1 MGALLDAIFYV
12 ITAPLRLF
20 GRSRGFRL
28 IIGAV
33 VVIALFFAATLWALD
48 RFFPANEASRVAAK
62 LTPLPPLPP
71 LSRQS
76 YVIAPVAISISAIQ
90 NAIEASAP
98 RNFTQKS
105 NQSLSGVLQ
114 NADLGLTVNRGNIAV
129 NGRDNELTVITP
141 LTGSLHVAG
150 QLGAVAGNIVGGTA
164 GGIAGALGGLLGG
177 SGLGN
182 DLNKAIGGLAG
193 KTLDQNIELRSQ
205 VVVRSRP
212 AFAANWRL
220 QPNLAAQVTL
230 ADTAVNIAGIKI
242 NMAGEAKP
250 LIEQQV
256 NQQVAAFEG
265 RIRNDPMIEQA
276 AREQWAKMCRSIP
289 LGGGNTG
296 LPELWLE
303 MKPTRAAAAQPQID
317 ARSMTLAIGV
327 MAETRIT
334 PQATKPACPF
344 PQALELVPPMENGK
358 LVVGVPIDVPFKDLN
373 KLIDAQL
380 KGRRFPDDKNAPVE
394 VEVLK
399 ASLAAG
405 QIGESRS
412 GNSTSPASA
421 EASGDRLLISLRVNA
436 HERKSWF
443 GFGAQADVAIWGR
456 PKLDPQTQ
464 VLRLTDVSLAVES
477 EAAYGLLGT
486 AARAAMPY
494 LTQAI
499 ADNAMID
506 LTPFLAD
513 AKTKIAAALA
523 DFRHAGNGVT
533 VDTSIDTL
541 RLNGIAFDSNVLRV
555 IAEAEGRAKVSV
567 TQLPRM

>member
-1 MGALLDAIFYV
+1 MGALFDAIFYV

-20 GRSRGFRL
+20 GRSRLVRV
-28 IIGAV
+28 IVGAV

-48 RFFPANEASRVAAK
+48 RFFPASETNRIAAQLK
-62 LTPLPPLPP
+62 PLPPLPP

-76 YVIAPVAISISAIQ
+76 YVIAPVAISIDAIQ
-90 NAIEASAP
+90 RAIEASAP
-98 RNFTQKS
+98 RSFSQRS
-105 NQSLSGVLQ
+105 NQSISGVLQ
-114 NADLGLTVNRGNIAV
+114 KADLGLNINRGNIAV
-129 NGRDNELTVITP
+129 NGRAGELTVATP
-141 LTGSLHVAG
+141 LTGTLHVAG
-150 QLGAVAGNIVGGTA
+150 QLGAVAGNVIGGTA

-177 SGLGN
+177 SNLGN

-205 VVVRSRP
+205 VVVHSRP
-212 AFAANWRL
+212 TFAANWRL
-220 QPNLAAQVTL
+220 QPNLSAQVTL
-230 ADTAVNIAGIKI
+230 ADTAVQIAGIKI

-256 NQQVAAFEG
+256 NQQVANFEG

-303 MKPTRAAAAQPQID
+303 MKPVRAAAAQPQID
-317 ARSMTLAIGV
+317 ARNMTLAIGV
-327 MAETRIT
+327 MAQTRIT

-344 PQALELVPPMENGK
+344 PQQLELVPPMENGK
-358 LVVGVPIDVPFKDLN
+358 LVVGLPIDVPFTELN
-373 KLIDAQL
+373 KLMNAQL

-399 ASLAAG
+399 ASLAA
-405 QIGESRS
+405 SD
-412 GNSTSPASA
+412 
-421 EASGDRLLISLRVNA
+421 DRLLISLHVKA

-456 PKLDPQTQ
+456 PKLDPKTQ
-464 VLRLTDVSLAVES
+464 ILRLTDVSLAVES

-499 ADNAMID
+499 ADNAVID
-506 LTPFLAD
+506 LTPFLDD
-513 AKTKIAAALA
+513 AKKKIGAALA

-533 VDTSIDTL
+533 VDTSIDSL
-541 RLNGIAFDSNVLRV
+541 RLDGIAFDSNVLRV
-555 IAEAEGRAKVSV
+555 IAEAEGKAKVAV
-567 TQLPRM
+567 TELPRL

>member
-1 MGALLDAIFYV
+1 MGAFIDAIFYV

-20 GRSRGFRL
+20 GRSHRFR
-28 IIGAV
+28 IILGAIAI
-33 VVIALFFAATLWALD
+33 IALFFAATLWALD

-76 YVIAPVAISISAIQ
+76 YVIAPVAITIDAMQ
-90 NAIEASAP
+90 KAIEASAP
-98 RNFTQKS
+98 RNFSQRS

-114 NADLGLTVNRGNIAV
+114 NADLGLNISRGNIAV
-129 NGRDNELTVITP
+129 NGRAGELTVATQ
-141 LTGSLHVAG
+141 LTGTLHVAG
-150 QLGAVAGNIVGGTA
+150 QLGAVAGNVVGGTA

-182 DLNKAIGGLAG
+182 DLNKAIGGLTG
-193 KTLDQNIELRSQ
+193 KALDQNLELRSQ

-256 NQQVAAFEG
+256 NQQVANFEG

-296 LPELWLE
+296 LPELFLE
-303 MKPTRAAAAQPQID
+303 MKPVRAAAAQPQID
-317 ARSMTLAIGV
+317 ARNMTLVIGV

-344 PQALELVPPMENGK
+344 PQQLELVPPMENGK

-373 KLIDAQL
+373 KLIDLQL

-399 ASLAAG
+399 ASLAA
-405 QIGESRS
+405 
-412 GNSTSPASA
+412 AD
-421 EASGDRLLISLRVNA
+421 DRLLISLRVKA

-477 EAAYGLLGT
+477 EAAFGLLGT

-499 ADNAMID
+499 ADNAVID

-513 AKTKIAAALA
+513 AKTKIAAAMA
-523 DFRHAGNGVT
+523 DFRQAGNGVT

-555 IAEAEGRAKVSV
+555 IAEAEGTAKVAV

>member
-1 MGALLDAIFYV
+1 MGAFIDAVFYV

-20 GRSRGFRL
+20 GRSHRFR
-28 IIGAV
+28 IVIGAIV
-33 VVIALFFAATLWALD
+33 IIALFFAATLWALD

-62 LTPLPPLPP
+62 LKPLPPLPP

-76 YVIAPVAISISAIQ
+76 YVIAPVAITIDAIQ
-90 NAIEASAP
+90 KAIEASAP
-98 RNFTQKS
+98 RNFSQRS

-114 NADLGLTVNRGNIAV
+114 NADLGLNISRGNIAV
-129 NGRDNELTVITP
+129 NGRAGELTVATQ
-141 LTGSLHVAG
+141 LTGTLHVAG
-150 QLGAVAGNIVGGTA
+150 QLGAVAGNVIGGSA
-164 GGIAGALGGLLGG
+164 GGIAGAIGGLLGG

-182 DLNKAIGGLAG
+182 DLNKAIGGLTG
-193 KTLDQNIELRSQ
+193 KALDQNLELRSQ

-256 NQQVAAFEG
+256 NQQVANFEG

-276 AREQWAKMCRSIP
+276 AREQWSKMCRSIP

-296 LPELWLE
+296 LPELFLE
-303 MKPTRAAAAQPQID
+303 MKPVRAAAAQPQID
-317 ARSMTLAIGV
+317 AKNMTLVIGV

-344 PQALELVPPMENGK
+344 PQQLELVPPMENGK

-373 KLIDAQL
+373 KLIDAQM

-399 ASLAAG
+399 ASLAA
-405 QIGESRS
+405 
-412 GNSTSPASA
+412 AD
-421 EASGDRLLISLRVNA
+421 DRLLISLRVKA

-477 EAAYGLLGT
+477 EAAFGLLGT

-499 ADNAMID
+499 ADNAVID

-513 AKTKIAAALA
+513 AKTKIAAAMA
-523 DFRHAGNGVT
+523 DFRQAGNGVT
-533 VDTSIDTL
+533 VDTSINTL

-555 IAEAEGRAKVSV
+555 IAEAEGSAKVAV